1 MELLIPMLAIK
12 KNFAVKPVRM
22 DTKKKKDVYYIN
34 GYEYTREGLDVLE
47 TLLVGNGN
55 LP

>member
-1 MELLIPMLAIK
+1 MKLLIPMLAIK
-12 KNFAVKPVRM
+12 KSSVVKPVRM
-22 DTKKKKDVYYIN
+22 DTKKKKDVYCIN
-34 GYEYTREGLDVLE
+34 GYEYTREDLDVLE